1 MCDVSFY
8 RGQKLTLTSFMWL
21 SSFQTYPSC
30 NCDCISLYSNRKC
43 CFLFG
48 MLFIPMMHVRRVCTD
63 TLNIYFIAHVSRQS
77 LLLWFDSERSWNR
90 EKQLKTVNERDK
102 KKLHMICI
110 CVLLVIDQL
119 FISHNAELQRRDDAC
134 FVSVFDW
141 NFSKGLFYNLLC
153 ISVPHRASLNISK
166 RILLCLRGWSF
177 CRAVCP
183 CLDSRFFL
191 LQPSIALSICRLS
204 TGSNYKKFQQF
215 FFSSLLL

>member
-48 MLFIPMMHVRRVCTD
+48 MLSIPMMHVRRVCTD
-63 TLNIYFIAHVSRQS
+63 TLIYILLHTFHGNHYYYDLIANEVEI
-77 LLLWFDSERSWNR
+77 ERNNWKR
-90 EKQLKTVNERDK
+90 WTNERNK
-102 KKLHMICI
+102 IHMICI
-110 CVLLVIDQL
+110 CVLLLIDQL

-141 NFSKGLFYNLLC
+141 NFSKGLFYNLFC

-191 LQPSIALSICRLS
+191 LQPSIALSLCRLS

-215 FFSSLLL
+215 FFLSLLL

>member
-1 MCDVSFY
+1 MCHFI
-8 RGQKLTLTSFMWL
+8 GGKNLPWL
-21 SSFQTYPSC
+21 VLC
-30 NCDCISLYSNRKC
+30 GSLHFKRILHVIVIVFHYIPTGSVAFC
-43 CFLFG
+43 LECFLYRWC
-48 MLFIPMMHVRRVCTD
+48 MCAVCAQTHWVYILLHTFHGNHYYYD
-63 TLNIYFIAHVSRQS
+63 LIANEVEI
-77 LLLWFDSERSWNR
+77 ERNHWKR
-90 EKQLKTVNERDK
+90 WTNER

-141 NFSKGLFYNLLC
+141 NFSKGLFYNLFC

-191 LQPSIALSICRLS
+191 LQPSIALSLCRLS

-215 FFSSLLL
+215 FFLSLLL